1 MIRMKRRGVR
11 AGILLGMLAALTAS
25 ASNADGAATHYS
37 VLDSIP
43 GPDGGWDYAT
53 IDAGARRLYLGRDA
67 GVLTMDLET
76 RKIIPVA
83 VPGEGVHGA
92 TPVGDTGLVVATNG
106 DKNTVTVFEGRTN
119 KIVGS
124 ISVGNMPDAS
134 VYDPSTRL
142 VAVMNHRG
150 GTVSLVDASKVTVVK
165 TITVGGE
172 LEAAAASGDGQL
184 FVNVA
189 NKHEVAVL
197 DLAAGKVLRRLG
209 LKGCEDPS
217 GIAYDAAG
225 GLLASVC
232 GNGVTKILHAADGAE
247 VASLKTGLGSDGL
260 IFDPTRKLLFVPAGK
275 AGTLTV
281 ITLSADSA
289 PKVLQTVKTAVS
301 ARLGAL
307 DAKTGRLYLP
317 SAKLGP
323 PVPPDP
329 WPSVV
334 PGTSVFLVVGE
345 Q

>member
-1 MIRMKRRGVR
+1 MIRTTTRGVLP
-11 AGILLGMLAALTAS
+11 GVLLSMLTALAAS
-25 ASNADGAATHYS
+25 AAYADDTGTHYA
-37 VLDSIP
+37 VVDRIP

-53 IDAGARRLYLGRDA
+53 IDAVARRLYLGRDA

-76 RKIIPVA
+76 RKITPVA

-92 TPVGDTGLVVATNG
+92 TPVGDTGLVLSTNG
-106 DKNTVTVFEGRTN
+106 DKNTVTVFEGQTN
-119 KIVGS
+119 KVLGS
-124 ISVGNMPDAS
+124 INVGNSPDAS
-134 VYDPSTRL
+134 VYDPSTKL

-150 GTVSLVDASKVTVVK
+150 GTVSAVDASKLKVVK
-165 TITVGGE
+165 TISVGGE
-172 LEAAAASGDGQL
+172 LEAGASSGDGQV

-197 DLAAGKVLRRLG
+197 DMAAGKVLRRMG

-217 GIAYDAAG
+217 GIAYDAAD

-232 GNGVTKILHAADGAE
+232 GNGVTKILHAADGTE
-247 VASLKTGLGSDGL
+247 VASLKTGPGSDGL
-260 IFDPTRKLLFVPAGK
+260 MFDPGRKLLFVPAGK

-281 ITLSADSA
+281 VALTADQP
-289 PKVLQTVKTAVS
+289 PKILQTLKTAPS

-334 PGTSVFLVVGE
+334 PGTFAVLVVGE
-345 Q
+345 R

>member
-1 MIRMKRRGVR
+1 MAACTAYADE
-11 AGILLGMLAALTAS
+11 AGT
-25 ASNADGAATHYS
+25 THYA
-37 VLDSIP
+37 VLDRIP

-53 IDAGARRLYLGRDA
+53 IDADARRLYLGRDP

-76 RKIIPVA
+76 RKINPVA

-92 TPVGDTGLVVATNG
+92 TLVGDTGLVVATNG
-106 DKNTVTVFEGRTN
+106 DKNTVTVFEARTN
-119 KIVGS
+119 KVLGTVR
-124 ISVGNMPDAS
+124 VGNSPDAS
-134 VYDPSTRL
+134 VYDPSTKL

-150 GTVSLVDASKVTVVK
+150 GTVSLVDASKRVVIK
-165 TITVGGE
+165 TIPVGGE
-172 LEAAAASGDGQL
+172 LEAGAASGDGQV

-197 DLAAGKVLRRLG
+197 DLAGGKVVRRILM
-209 LKGCEDPS
+209 KGCEDPS
-217 GIAYDAAG
+217 GIAFDAQD

-232 GNGVTKILHAADGAE
+232 GNGVTKILHAADGTE
-247 VASLKTGLGSDGL
+247 VATLKTGLGSDGL
-260 IFDPTRKLLFVPAGK
+260 IFDESRKLLFVPAGK

-281 ITLSADSA
+281 VALSGDKA
-289 PKVLQTVKTAVS
+289 PKVLQTVTTAPS

-334 PGTSVFLVVGE
+334 PGTFVFLVVGE
-345 Q
+345 R

>member
-1 MIRMKRRGVR
+1 MIRMQKRCVR
-11 AGILLGMLAALTAS
+11 AGILLGVFTALAAS
-25 ASNADGAATHYS
+25 AVSADEAGTHYA
-37 VLDSIP
+37 VQDRIP

-53 IDAGARRLYLGRDA
+53 IDAGARRLYLGRDS

-76 RKIIPVA
+76 RKITPVA

-92 TPVGDTGLVVATNG
+92 TLVGDTGLVVATNG

-119 KIVGS
+119 KVVGS
-124 ISVGNMPDAS
+124 VSVGNSPDAS
-134 VYDPSTRL
+134 VYDASTKL

-150 GTVSLVDASKVTVVK
+150 GTVSLVDVSKLMVVK
-165 TITVGGE
+165 TIPVGGE
-172 LEAAAASGDGQL
+172 LEAGAASGAGQL

-197 DLAAGKVLRRLG
+197 DLAAGKVLRRMVM
-209 LKGCEDPS
+209 KGCEDPS
-217 GIAYDAAG
+217 GIAYDAAD

-232 GNGVTKILHAADGAE
+232 GNGVTKILHAADGTE
-247 VASLKTGLGSDGL
+247 VASLKTGPGSDGL
-260 IFDPTRKLLFVPAGK
+260 IFDASRKLLFVPAGK

-281 ITLSADSA
+281 VALSADMA
-289 PKVLQTVKTAVS
+289 PKVLQTVKTAPS

-307 DAKTGRLYLP
+307 DEKTGRLYLP

-334 PGTSVFLVVGE
+334 PGTFTFLVVGE
-345 Q
+345 K